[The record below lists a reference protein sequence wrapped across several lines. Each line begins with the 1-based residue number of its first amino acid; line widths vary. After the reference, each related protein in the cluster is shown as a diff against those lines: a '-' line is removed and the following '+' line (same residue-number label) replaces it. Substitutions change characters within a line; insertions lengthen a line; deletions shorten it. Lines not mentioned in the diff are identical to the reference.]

1 MPAYCASCGVDTS
14 SLALQTVCPR
24 PTPCKG
30 APSAAQTLQFR
41 IPPDACVVCWHS
53 IAICHTAVS
62 ASATAPTAPMAQP
75 LVPRPTLPPIIIDFW
90 AGGDYIIVGAKATP
104 KSYKFNCIQC
114 GTALRYGPG
123 LCDWCPSCKVAR

>member
-53 IAICHTAVS
+53 IAICHQLQPLTPIAV
-62 ASATAPTAPMAQP
+62 TAPTPA
-75 LVPRPTLPPIIIDFW
+75 PTLPPIIIDFW

-104 KSYKFNCIQC
+104 LKSYKFNCIQC

-123 LCDWCPSCKVAR
+123 LCDWCPSCKAAR